1 MEYINNPSI
10 KSHGKTVIPACTY
23 SRPQIA
29 SVGLSERDA
38 LKNGYKI
45 KIGKFPLKANGK
57 ALAIESSEG
66 LIKTIFRE
74 DSGEM
79 IGAHMI
85 GSDVTELISSFCIAM
100 QLEATEEELMKVI
113 FPHPTISE
121 SLHESILNA
130 YGRSIHI

>member
-1 MEYINNPSI
+1 MILNYDGFILECY
-10 KSHGKTVIPACTY
+10 
-23 SRPQIA
+23 
-29 SVGLSERDA
+29 D
-38 LKNGYKI
+38 
-45 KIGKFPLKANGK
+45 
-57 ALAIESSEG
+57 SEG

-74 DSGEM
+74 DSGEI

-100 QLEATEEELMKVI
+100 QLEATEEELMNVI